1 VSPDATAFTG
11 RQARWN
17 ATFINVWLDPK
28 EDERQVEAA
37 RSYSKALAPWAL
49 GGGYLNYASEPVSEG
64 LESEF
69 GADRLAR
76 LRAVKR
82 EYDPANVFRF
92 NHNILPAEQ

>member
-1 VSPDATAFTG
+1 VPPDATAFTG

-17 ATFINVWLDPK
+17 ATFLNVWLDPE

-37 RSYSKALAPWAL
+37 RGDSRALAPWAL
-49 GGGYLNYASEPVSEG
+49 GGGYLNYASEPASEG

-69 GADRLAR
+69 GADHFAG

-92 NHNILPAEQ
+92 NHNIVPAER